1 MEREIRTI
9 RILLSFL
16 VGVLFIY
23 LIGILSSMLIPLA
36 LALFMALLLQPVLA
50 WFERKNIPFIVSLF
64 VISGVAIGT
73 LFLCGRIFISTYN
86 SLLKDKD
93 RLSGL
98 LKEKLDGIFSYLNHY
113 TNLDLSWD
121 TLNKNLGG
129 LLSYDWLLDSSG
141 AFATFVSDLTGSFV
155 LTLLYFVAFLG
166 GILQYEAYIEYL
178 SDKKD
183 KLEDNKMLKAFEEV
197 KNSIVTYMKVKFFAS
212 LLTGVCFTIVCWL
225 FGIHFA
231 LFWGF
236 LAFIL
241 NFIPNIGSI
250 MATIPP
256 ILLAMIELDSIT
268 MVIIPTVLLVVIQ
281 FYFGNIL
288 EPKWMG
294 SSLSLNTV
302 TFILGLVFW
311 GKLWGITGMLLSVP
325 LLVLTKVILSQFSD
339 TQLFVRLMGTFDTPT
354 AKKKDKTENN

>member
-1 MEREIRTI
+1 MEKEIRTI

-16 VGVLFIY
+16 VGVLFVY

-50 WFERKNIPFIVSLF
+50 WLERKSIPFVVSLLL
-64 VISGVAIGT
+64 ISVVAIAT

-86 SLLKDKD
+86 NLLKDKN

-98 LKEKLDGIFSYLNHY
+98 LKEKLQGIFDYFNQYANTDLN
-113 TNLDLSWD
+113 WD

-141 AFATFVSDLTGSFV
+141 AFATFISDLTGSFV

-166 GILQYEAYIEYL
+166 GILQYESYIDYL
-178 SDKKD
+178 ADKKD
-183 KLEDNKMLKAFEEV
+183 TLEDNKMLKAFEEV

-212 LLTGVCFTIVCWL
+212 LLTGLSFTIISWI
-225 FGIHFA
+225 FGIDFA

-250 MATIPP
+250 IATIPP
-256 ILLAMIELDSIT
+256 ILLAMIELNST
-268 MVIIPTVLLVVIQ
+268 SMLLISTLLFIAVQ

-325 LLVLTKVILSQFSD
+325 LLVLTKVILSQFPD
-339 TQLFVRLMGTFDTPT
+339 AKLFVRLMGTFENPNHS
-354 AKKKDKTENN
+354 KKK